1 MPTYLENLLAT
12 RDQIAANL
20 AAITVEPKPSY
31 AIDGQQ
37 VDWQSL
43 FNSYTQQLAELNA
56 QIAAADPVEV
66 RSRGTT

>member
-20 AAITVEPKPSY
+20 AGITAQPKPSY

-66 RSRGTT
+66 QSRGTT